1 MLSSHQCHHR
11 IIHNFMTSSY
21 MQWPIKIN
29 PVVLHKKKQW
39 MIKCS
44 CTFFCCWFFP
54 LESILAHYR
63 NAAVKSVCKKKKR
76 GNIYCV
82 KENCTPK
89 SWGLYSAA
97 KWTFGRWCS
106 CLCVIKPDFKL
117 YISPV
122 VHVDAYWISTRHPRN
137 LWSGLIHWLLPLLIQ
152 ECTSRNCICCEA
164 SVSLLLTPHQYHTTV
179 VSNVNVVSE

>member
-63 NAAVKSVCKKKKR
+63 NAAVKSVCKKKKEE
-76 GNIYCV
+76 IYTV
-82 KENCTPK
+82 SRKTAPQSREVYILRR
-89 SWGLYSAA
+89 SGHLDVDVHV
-97 KWTFGRWCS
+97 
-106 CLCVIKPDFKL
+106 CVIKPDFKL

>member
-44 CTFFCCWFFP
+44 CTFFCCWFFT

-63 NAAVKSVCKKKKR
+63 NAAVKSVCK
-76 GNIYCV
+76 NILDICGHLDV
-82 KENCTPK
+82 DVHV
-89 SWGLYSAA
+89 
-97 KWTFGRWCS
+97 
-106 CLCVIKPDFKL
+106 CVIKPDFKL